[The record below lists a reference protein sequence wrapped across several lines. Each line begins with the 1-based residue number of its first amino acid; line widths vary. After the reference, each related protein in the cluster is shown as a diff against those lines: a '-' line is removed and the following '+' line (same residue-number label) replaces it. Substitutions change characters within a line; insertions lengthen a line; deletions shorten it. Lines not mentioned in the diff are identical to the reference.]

1 MSAHKARKR
10 FGQNFLVD
18 RAILADCV
26 SAIDPEPG
34 QHIVEIGP
42 GLGALTAGLLAKV
55 GHIEAI
61 EIDRD
66 IIARLKEKFAPE
78 QLTLHS
84 ADALEFDFNRVGV
97 NLRIVGNLPYN
108 ISTPLLFHLK
118 TFLAVICDMHFMLQ
132 KEVVE
137 RMVAKPGGRDY
148 GRLSVMLQCD
158 FAIDHLFSVP
168 ANAFDPAPQVES
180 AFVRLKPLP
189 EPLVGRAHSDVY
201 ADVVAAAFN
210 QRRKTL
216 RNAMAALLT
225 AGDFEQLQ
233 IDPSKRAERLSVH
246 DYAGI
251 SRYLSDKHSHGETS

>member
-1 MSAHKARKR
+1 MHKARKR

-26 SAIDPEPG
+26 DAIDPKPG

-55 GHIEAI
+55 AHIEAV

-66 IIARLKEKFAPE
+66 IIARLKRNFARE
-78 QLTLHS
+78 QLTLHA
-84 ADALEFDFNRVGV
+84 ADALEFDFNPLGV

-118 TFLAVICDMHFMLQ
+118 TFSAVICDMHFMLQ

-137 RMVAKPGGRDY
+137 RIVAEPGSRDY
-148 GRLSVMLQCD
+148 GRLSVMLQSD
-158 FAIDHLFSVP
+158 FAIDHLFNAP
-168 ANAFDPAPQVES
+168 ASAFDPAPQVES
-180 AFVRLKPLP
+180 AFVRLKPLA
-189 EPLVGRAHSDVY
+189 EPLVARAHRGHH
-201 ADVVAAAFN
+201 AAVVAAAFN

-225 AGDFEQLQ
+225 AGDFAQLG
-233 IDPSKRAERLSVH
+233 IDPGERAERLSID

-251 SRYLSDKHSHGETS
+251 ARYLSNKHLHGETS

>member
-26 SAIDPEPG
+26 NAIDPKPG

-42 GLGALTAGLLAKV
+42 GLGALTAGLLTNV
-55 GHIEAI
+55 GRIEAV

-66 IIARLKEKFAPE
+66 IIARLKQKFPPE
-78 QLTLHS
+78 QLTLHA
-84 ADALEFDFNRVGV
+84 ADALEFDFNPLGA

-118 TFLAVICDMHFMLQ
+118 TFSAIICDMHFMLQ

-137 RMVAKPGGRDY
+137 RMVAQPGGRDY

-158 FAIDHLFSVP
+158 FAIDYLFTVP
-168 ANAFDPAPQVES
+168 ASAFDPAPQVES
-180 AFVRLKPLP
+180 SFVRLKPLT
-189 EPLVGRAHSDVY
+189 EPLVGRAHSDRY
-201 ADVVAAAFN
+201 AAVVAAAFN

-216 RNAMAALLT
+216 RNAMAAWLT
-225 AGDFEQLQ
+225 AGDFEQLG
-233 IDPSKRAERLSVH
+233 IDPRARAEHLSVH

-251 SRYLSDKHSHGETS
+251 ARYLRDKPSNGETS

>member
-18 RAILADCV
+18 RVVLADCV
-26 SAIDPEPG
+26 NAIDPKPG
-34 QHIVEIGP
+34 QPIVEIGP

-55 GHIEAI
+55 GHIEAV

-66 IIARLKEKFAPE
+66 IIARLRQKFAAE
-78 QLTLHS
+78 QLTVHP
-84 ADALEFDFNRVGV
+84 ADALEFDFNRFGV

-118 TFLAVICDMHFMLQ
+118 AFSSVICDMHFMLQ

-137 RMVAKPGGRDY
+137 RMVAEPGGRDY

-158 FAIDHLFSVP
+158 FAIDYLFSVP
-168 ANAFDPAPQVES
+168 AGAFDPAPQVES

-189 EPLVGRAHSDVY
+189 EPLVARAYSDHF
-201 ADVVAAAFN
+201 AAVVAGAFN

-216 RNAMAALLT
+216 RNALAALLS
-225 AGDFEQLQ
+225 AGEFEQLK
-233 IDPSKRAERLSVH
+233 IDPGQRAERLSVH
-246 DYAGI
+246 DYAAI
-251 SRYLSDKHSHGETS
+251 ARYLADKHSNGEML